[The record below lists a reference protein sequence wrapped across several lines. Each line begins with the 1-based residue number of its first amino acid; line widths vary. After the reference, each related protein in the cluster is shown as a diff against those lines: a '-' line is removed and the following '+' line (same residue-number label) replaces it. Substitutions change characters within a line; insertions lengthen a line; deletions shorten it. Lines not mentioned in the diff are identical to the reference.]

1 MKATIWLETS
11 SPNTHKLFKS
21 QESLKRWTGAASR
34 GRTATGTARPP
45 RPAPPKRGFGAHSGG
60 AHRPLGRLGSEPG
73 PLPTPTGKRAPRP
86 RTGPRA
92 QVPRPSSARTPGP
105 AQPGHLRDGRRERLL
120 RRGADQQRLE
130 KCQSQGQQAASSHLR
145 DRGSIPPRAPA
156 GGRNG
161 AGTRGR
167 TSGTGLCAG
176 RRRDVPRLARRGPG
190 ADPRGD

>member
-1 MKATIWLETS
+1 MDRRGESWADGCRDSAATAPSTS
-11 SPNTHKLFKS
+11 
-21 QESLKRWTGAASR
+21 EARVRGAF
-34 GRTATGTARPP
+34 GRRAA
-45 RPAPPKRGFGAHSGG
+45 GG
-60 AHRPLGRLGSEPG
+60 AYRPLGRLGSEPG

-92 QVPRPSSARTPGP
+92 QVLRPSSARTPGP